1 MQPPDPTSDS
11 THIDSPTN
19 DSESDQLLLSL
30 RVCRLCQDQLLQA
43 FEHCLSRRAAA
54 APLPNLESV
63 LLIDEVA
70 DATPLTEP
78 PHFQVVRD
86 PTTAQ
91 GGASAAAAAG
101 CTTGPSRLVEKDR
114 TLFQAD
120 LQARAALD
128 PRSIKAPTIG
138 QPKGF
143 SGALHKRAIEARD
156 REIRAL
162 RDCLYD
168 RTTAERREH
177 QNVAKLKAALA
188 KSVVYCS
195 YAEEWQALESSRLQQ
210 DVRYLKAELSS
221 LMAFLINSEEEKR
234 LLKVE
239 SEALRSTVQEREARI
254 AEVESQR
261 DDFKSKLH
269 DSYRDYLAVN
279 AKIDALKLEA
289 ERGSDDIV
297 ARNEVLQRN
306 LDAIARDFERASRE
320 LAAATTRAKEL
331 EFELEETVAQFNL
344 TGEAKRS
351 SEELNV
357 KLTAERDALQKEL
370 TSVKAEYEESTQRAD
385 RLDKELTHLLLVHQ
399 QQISDSDQQIEEL
412 NKELATS
419 AFEKRDVEA
428 NLRSSRVEVERLS
441 ASLKS
446 VTRARDQL
454 EAVIRSTAQKH
465 EAEVTRL
472 EEKIKDLQSMRL
484 GDERVI
490 RRLNEQKEQ
499 LMFQVTDLQN
509 NLDRETTNGSMLS
522 FELVQLRRST
532 EEKTTNLEEQ
542 VEKLNAAK
550 VNLANDKR
558 QLTDKLRV
566 VRADLQHAEDQIAA
580 TRNDFASARAAAA
593 AKETELSSNL
603 EKLNGDY
610 RALSDAHTALES
622 KEVHLRETNVELM
635 VRIGALEKQQEVL
648 QSDLDQASAD
658 RDAARAEVSRLEV
671 DCADAVR
678 DRADAQLHL
687 EAVTA
692 RAAELTELLARER
705 AEAAARQRADSEAL
719 RATSAD
725 LDRANADLRDLS
737 ELRVTLSARVTAL
750 ETELSDVRAALAAES
765 ENRRL
770 FEARLV
776 TVRSDLLSERRSRLD
791 VERLRL
797 RLDRSS
803 SVRDLDRLAA
813 LQRRARRFDLLAS
826 SLSEESSRLSGFA
839 HLLPSPDT
847 SPAFNVGPDVPDLPD
862 FVPPSP
868 HTHPR
873 RRDELH
879 PDMRVSVIP
888 VRTDA

>member
-1 MQPPDPTSDS
+1 
-11 THIDSPTN
+11 
-19 DSESDQLLLSL
+19 
-30 RVCRLCQDQLLQA
+30 
-43 FEHCLSRRAAA
+43 
-54 APLPNLESV
+54 
-63 LLIDEVA
+63 
-70 DATPLTEP
+70 
-78 PHFQVVRD
+78 
-86 PTTAQ
+86 
-91 GGASAAAAAG
+91 
-101 CTTGPSRLVEKDR
+101 
-114 TLFQAD
+114 
-120 LQARAALD
+120 
-128 PRSIKAPTIG
+128 
-138 QPKGF
+138 
-143 SGALHKRAIEARD
+143 
-156 REIRAL
+156 
-162 RDCLYD
+162 
-168 RTTAERREH
+168 
-177 QNVAKLKAALA
+177 
-188 KSVVYCS
+188 
-195 YAEEWQALESSRLQQ
+195 
-210 DVRYLKAELSS
+210 
-221 LMAFLINSEEEKR
+221 
-234 LLKVE
+234 
-239 SEALRSTVQEREARI
+239 
-254 AEVESQR
+254 R

-269 DSYRDYLAVN
+269 DSYRDYFVVN
-279 AKIDALKLEA
+279 AKIDALQLEA
-289 ERGSDDIV
+289 GV
-297 ARNEVLQRN
+297 ALTTFRNEVLQRN

-331 EFELEETVAQFNL
+331 EFELEEMAAEFNL

-351 SEELNV
+351 SEDLNR
-357 KLTAERDALQKEL
+357 E
-370 TSVKAEYEESTQRAD
+370 
-385 RLDKELTHLLLVHQ
+385 
-399 QQISDSDQQIEEL
+399 
-412 NKELATS
+412 
-419 AFEKRDVEA
+419 VEA

-454 EAVIRSTAQKH
+454 EAVIRSTVQKH

-509 NLDRETTNGSMLS
+509 ILDRDITNGSMPS
-522 FELVQLRRST
+522 FELAQLRRPT

-566 VRADLQHAEDQIAA
+566 VRLQHPEDQLAA

-622 KEVHLRETNVELM
+622 KEVHLRETKVELM
-635 VRIGALEKQQEVL
+635 VRIGALEKQQAVL

-705 AEAAARQRADSEAL
+705 AEATARQRADSEAL

-803 SVRDLDRLAA
+803 SVRDLDRLAV
-813 LQRRARRFDLLAS
+813 LQRPGAS
-826 SLSEESSRLSGFA
+826 TCWPSRSSEKVVSALRIR
-839 HLLPSPDT
+839 
-847 SPAFNVGPDVPDLPD
+847 SPAAL
-862 FVPPSP
+862 
-868 HTHPR
+868 
-873 RRDELH
+873 
-879 PDMRVSVIP
+879 
-888 VRTDA
+888 A